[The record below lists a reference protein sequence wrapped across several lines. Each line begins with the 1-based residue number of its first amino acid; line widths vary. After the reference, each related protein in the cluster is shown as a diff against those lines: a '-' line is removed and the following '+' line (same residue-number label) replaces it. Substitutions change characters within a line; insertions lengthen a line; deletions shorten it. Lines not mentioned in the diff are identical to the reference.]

1 MLLSNKLYLLTIKI
15 KKNYK
20 LYLLIK
26 KTNKLYF
33 SRSLHHFP
41 CRFFFFFFLKHL
53 QLELTILKTA
63 ANYSSLVDKT
73 LYLENVIMGQDFLGQ
88 INIILSNKLYFSAT
102 ILKDKCYHFPYKF
115 LFSLKPL
122 RLELTILKTPIDFLG
137 INCHSI
143 LKVKISNYTCL

>member
-1 MLLSNKLYLLTIKI
+1 MQI
-15 KKNYK
+15 
-20 LYLLIK
+20 
-26 KTNKLYF
+26 
-33 SRSLHHFP
+33 
-41 CRFFFFFFLKHL
+41 FFLKHL

-115 LFSLKPL
+115 LFSLKNL

-143 LKVKISNYTCL
+143 LKVKISNYTKLFLLIKNQKKKKKYYTLFSFRNKTNHTLVGRYTTFCVDFFFFF